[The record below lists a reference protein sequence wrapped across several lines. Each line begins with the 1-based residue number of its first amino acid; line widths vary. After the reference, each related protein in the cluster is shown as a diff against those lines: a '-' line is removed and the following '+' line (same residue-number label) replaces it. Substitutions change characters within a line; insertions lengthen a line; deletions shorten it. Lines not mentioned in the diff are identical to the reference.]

1 MIFFFAM
8 QPHLKCSF
16 KPTWDYK
23 NVWKLWNC
31 FINGMSKN
39 AKHRRVMCYYTLVCT
54 RRQYTASSLH
64 LALRRIKLSIKF
76 TSSTSLLEKVAS
88 VSCRQLKSIRSR
100 TRTTITL
107 STVLFLLYNFWECFH
122 WGAHGKKNR
131 SSQNMSCIVILLL
144 KNVHWQTLGWNLVRI
159 ALGFLQL
166 EGFVCQLN
174 FPLAINVM
182 SEQPKQKILCTT
194 FCVITTKSS
203 NNFR

>member
-1 MIFFFAM
+1 MNDFIFFAVR
-8 QPHLKCSF
+8 PHLNCSF
-16 KPTWDYK
+16 KPMWDYK

-54 RRQYTASSLH
+54 RKQCTASSLH
-64 LALRRIKLSIKF
+64 LALMRIKLTIKF

-122 WGAHGKKNR
+122 WGAHGKKIGVHR
-131 SSQNMSCIVILLL
+131 IWAVLLFCCWKTCTGRL
-144 KNVHWQTLGWNLVRI
+144 LAGTWLG
-159 ALGFLQL
+159 
-166 EGFVCQLN
+166 
-174 FPLAINVM
+174 
-182 SEQPKQKILCTT
+182 
-194 FCVITTKSS
+194 
-203 NNFR
+203 